1 MPIYRNLLLLFLS
14 FNTFIANGLNDT
26 LTVAYTRAAPFIIT
40 DSGQPAGISVWL
52 WDKIARNLD
61 IEYELVEMGF
71 GAILQ
76 GLEDGTIDA
85 SINPLTVT
93 SERSKKMNFTY
104 PFYAANATVAIKK
117 TTTVQKFLQFLGS
130 FFSLSFL
137 SGLIGLIFIIIF
149 FGVIAWLFERK
160 KNPEHFR
167 PGWDGVWDGIWWSV
181 VTMTTVGYGDKAPKS
196 NGGKLVALLWMF
208 SGLLFISG
216 FTASIASTLT
226 VNQLSWNSDSINDFK
241 ERKSGTIK
249 ATGTEDYLKH
259 HFFKKIVRYNGL
271 TEGLDGLN
279 NGEIAAFLYDE
290 PILKYR
296 LANEATYA
304 SLETLPIKFD
314 LQFYAFA
321 FSDQHDVMNKIISQK
336 ILEYT
341 EGIEW
346 RLLLAEY
353 DLSEF

>member
-1 MPIYRNLLLLFLS
+1 MQKYRNLLFVCMCLQ
-14 FNTFIANGLNDT
+14 TFVANGLNDT
-26 LTVAYTRAAPFIIT
+26 LKVAYTRAAPFIIT
-40 DSGQPAGISVWL
+40 DSGQPEGISIWL
-52 WDKIARNLD
+52 WDKIAKNLD
-61 IEYELVEMGF
+61 IDYELVEMGF
-71 GAILQ
+71 SDILQ
-76 GLEDGTIDA
+76 GLENGTVDV

-104 PFYAANATVAIKK
+104 PFYAANSTVAIKK
-117 TTTVQKFLQFLGS
+117 TTTVQKFFQFLGS

-137 SGLIGLIFIIIF
+137 SGIIGLIFIIFF
-149 FGVIAWLFERK
+149 FGIIAWLFERK

-167 PGWDGVWDGIWWSV
+167 PGWSGIWDGVWWSV

-196 NGGKLVALLWMF
+196 SGGKMVALIWMF

-226 VNQLSWNSDSINDFK
+226 VNQLSWNSESINDFK

-249 ATGTEDYLKH
+249 STGTEDYLRH
-259 HFFKKIVRYNGL
+259 HFFKKVIPYNGL
-271 TEGLDGLN
+271 TEGLDGLL
-279 NGEIAAFLYDE
+279 NGEVKAFLYDE

-296 LANEATYA
+296 LANEPVYQP
-304 SLETLPIKFD
+304 LETLPIKFD

-321 FSDQHDVMNKIISQK
+321 FSSQHDTLNKLVSQK

-353 DLSEF
+353 DLSEL

>member
-1 MPIYRNLLLLFLS
+1 MQKYNYVLVFCFCLSTFLAKGS
-14 FNTFIANGLNDT
+14 NDT
-26 LTVAYTRAAPFIIT
+26 LKVAYTRAAPFIIT
-40 DSGQPAGISVWL
+40 DSGQPEGISIWL
-52 WDKIARNLD
+52 WDRIARNLD
-61 IEYELVEMGF
+61 MEYELVEMGF
-71 GAILQ
+71 SDILR
-76 GLEDGTIDA
+76 GLENGTVDA

-117 TTTVQKFLQFLGS
+117 TTTIQKFLQFLGS

-137 SGLIGLIFIIIF
+137 SGLVGLIFIIIF
-149 FGVIAWLFERK
+149 FGIIAWLFERK

-167 PGWDGVWDGIWWSV
+167 PGWDGIWDGIWWSV

-226 VNQLSWNSDSINDFK
+226 VNQLSWNSESINDFK

-259 HFFKKIVRYNGL
+259 HFFKKIVPYNGL

-279 NGEIAAFLYDE
+279 NGEVAAFLYDE

-321 FSDQHDVMNKIISQK
+321 FSDKHDALNKVVSQK

-353 DLSEF
+353 DLSEL